1 MRVGST
7 RSYAYA
13 SRIKSD
19 LCFCSSKPNYST
31 TEPRAALPL
40 FLQTEQCFA
49 DTVRILSYPSRI
61 ATYLHRESLS
71 HCLAPLNFVLPFR
84 DASLKRSATALLVS
98 ALLCPCLSLLRL
110 ALLCLRRTAML
121 CHWITVQYRNIT
133 SLSFLHHSF
142 ARHIGAIPTPYITD

>member
-1 MRVGST
+1 MPCHSIASPHYESLFRRRRLLHLAT
-7 RSYAYA
+7 AFRRYQNYAYA

-71 HCLAPLNFVLPFR
+71 HCLAPLNFTLPFR
-84 DASLKRSATALLVS
+84 DASLKRSATTALGS
-98 ALLCPCLSLLRL
+98 ALLCLCLSLLRL
-110 ALLCLRRTAML
+110 ALLCLRRT
-121 CHWITVQYRNIT
+121 
-133 SLSFLHHSF
+133 
-142 ARHIGAIPTPYITD
+142 GAC